1 MADENENSEIEDPIS
16 DESETSDESEAPA
29 AEVKTKAPRD
39 PVRTWTL
46 GLLAFA
52 VLMTFVYLRADRI
65 TPYTSQAKIHALV
78 IPIVPEVSGAV
89 TSVDVRNNQQVSE
102 GQTLFQIDTETYQL
116 AVQNAE
122 ANLESARQVI
132 GVSTATVDASRASLE
147 AARANELRARQDA
160 VRQRRIREEDP
171 GAISERRIE
180 MAEASLSA
188 AESSVAA
195 AEANVQKA
203 LEDLGEEGV
212 DNARI
217 QQAMAALD
225 QSKLDLARATIVAPA
240 EGVVTGVRLDRG
252 NFAGAGA
259 PQMTFIGVQNIW
271 VQADF
276 TENNLGH
283 IKVGDEVG
291 LVFDGVPGE
300 VIPGRVRESG
310 FGVAV
315 DTAALGSLPTIDNN
329 RQWLRDAQRFPV
341 LIDFQINDNEKRR
354 ALRVG
359 SQVSAIVYTGDH
371 GLFNWLGRLYM
382 NINSVLTYAF

>member
-1 MADENENSEIEDPIS
+1 MTDDAKPD
-16 DESETSDESEAPA
+16 EAPA
-29 AEVKTKAPRD
+29 EAQTEQTEQLESSKQAVKTAMD
-39 PVRTWTL
+39 PVRLWTFILL
-46 GLLAFA
+46 GVTLL
-52 VLMTFVYLRADRI
+52 LTIIYLRADRI
-65 TPYTSQAKIHALV
+65 TPYTTQAKIHALI
-78 IPIVPEVSGAV
+78 IPIAPEVSGTI
-89 TSVDVRNNQQVSE
+89 TSVAVNNNQQVDA
-102 GQTLFQIDTETYQL
+102 GQTLFQIDTDRYRL

-122 ANLESARQVI
+122 ANLQTAQQVI
-132 GVSTATVDASRASLE
+132 GVSTASVDAARASLE
-147 AARANELRARQDA
+147 AARSNELRARQDA

-217 QQAMAALD
+217 QQALAALE
-225 QSKLDLARATIVAPA
+225 QTQLDLARATVAAP
-240 EGVVTGVRLDRG
+240 GDGLVTGVRLDRG
-252 NFAGAGA
+252 NFASAGA
-259 PQMTFIGVQNIW
+259 PQMTFITLDNIW

-283 IKVGDEVG
+283 IKQGDRVG
-291 LVFDGVPGE
+291 LVFDAIPGE
-300 VIPGRVRESG
+300 VIEGRIREAG

-329 RQWLRDAQRFPV
+329 RQWLRTAQRFPV
-341 LIDFQINDNEKRR
+341 LVDFQINNQQQRR

-359 SQVSAIVYTGDH
+359 SQVSVIVYTGDH
-371 GLFNWLGRLYM
+371 GLFNFLGRLYM
-382 NINSVLTYAF
+382 KIGSILTYAF